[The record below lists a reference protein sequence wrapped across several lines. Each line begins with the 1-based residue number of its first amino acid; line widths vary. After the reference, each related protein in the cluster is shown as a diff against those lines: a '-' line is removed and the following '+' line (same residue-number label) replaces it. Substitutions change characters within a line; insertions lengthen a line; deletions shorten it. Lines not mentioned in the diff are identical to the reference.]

1 MARARN
7 ILFFANTTHNT
18 QCVADHIA
26 AVQADSSHN
35 WFVVNS
41 LNNRVTHKLDL
52 SLFDAVGFHYS
63 IRPRFST
70 CMTSMFN
77 EHDSYYCSRE
87 LYEKVSKYKGVV
99 FQFLQDEYQRVN
111 VASEAMVELGVDV
124 LFTIVRPELHYEA
137 YDHPDLKDM
146 KRVTVMT
153 GYAPAV
159 NGNSNF
165 LSIRDRMID
174 LFYRSRELPYW
185 LGSLGNEKVQIAGE
199 VIRRSV
205 EYGLKV
211 DISVREEDRI
221 YGDNW
226 VERLSNCRAT
236 LGTESG
242 ASIWDRDGSIE
253 QSVDEALG
261 ENPEADFHDIFEN
274 VLKPHDGKLIYSG
287 ISPRVFEAAALK
299 TPLIM
304 FPGWYNGILKPGVHY
319 VELEK
324 DFSNFDAVI
333 NILRNDQLLEE
344 IAENAYRDLIA
355 SGDYQASKLG
365 SLVSDTLD
373 EAIAKKEFDCEAT
386 KSMAAQSVRRIH
398 ENYRFQNMILSC
410 ASELRFVWGQ
420 FMKILSSPR
429 FKGLRKLDRL
439 AKGFRRYIAYLSPR
453 IK

>member
-1 MARARN
+1 M
-7 ILFFANTTHNT
+7 
-18 QCVADHIA
+18 
-26 AVQADSSHN
+26 
-35 WFVVNS
+35 
-41 LNNRVTHKLDL
+41 
-52 SLFDAVGFHYS
+52 
-63 IRPRFST
+63 
-70 CMTSMFN
+70 
-77 EHDSYYCSRE
+77 
-87 LYEKVSKYKGVV
+87 
-99 FQFLQDEYQRVN
+99 
-111 VASEAMVELGVDV
+111 
-124 LFTIVRPELHYEA
+124 
-137 YDHPDLKDM
+137 
-146 KRVTVMT
+146 
-153 GYAPAV
+153 
-159 NGNSNF
+159 
-165 LSIRDRMID
+165 
-174 LFYRSRELPYW
+174 
-185 LGSLGNEKVQIAGE
+185 
-199 VIRRSV
+199 
-205 EYGLKV
+205 
-211 DISVREEDRI
+211 
-221 YGDNW
+221 
-226 VERLSNCRAT
+226 
-236 LGTESG
+236 
-242 ASIWDRDGSIE
+242 
-253 QSVDEALG
+253 
-261 ENPEADFHDIFEN
+261 
-274 VLKPHDGKLIYSG
+274 
-287 ISPRVFEAAALK
+287 K

-324 DFSNFDAVI
+324 DFSNFDAVV

>member
-165 LSIRDRMID
+165 LSIRDRTID

-226 VERLSNCRAT
+226 AERLSNCRAT

-253 QSVDEALG
+253 QFVDEALG
-261 ENPEADFHDIFEN
+261 ENPEADFHDIFES

-287 ISPRVFEAAALK
+287 ISLA
-299 TPLIM
+299 
-304 FPGWYNGILKPGVHY
+304 
-319 VELEK
+319 
-324 DFSNFDAVI
+324 FS
-333 NILRNDQLLEE
+333 RQL
-344 IAENAYRDLIA
+344 
-355 SGDYQASKLG
+355 
-365 SLVSDTLD
+365 
-373 EAIAKKEFDCEAT
+373 
-386 KSMAAQSVRRIH
+386 H
-398 ENYRFQNMILSC
+398 
-410 ASELRFVWGQ
+410 
-420 FMKILSSPR
+420 
-429 FKGLRKLDRL
+429 
-439 AKGFRRYIAYLSPR
+439 
-453 IK
+453 